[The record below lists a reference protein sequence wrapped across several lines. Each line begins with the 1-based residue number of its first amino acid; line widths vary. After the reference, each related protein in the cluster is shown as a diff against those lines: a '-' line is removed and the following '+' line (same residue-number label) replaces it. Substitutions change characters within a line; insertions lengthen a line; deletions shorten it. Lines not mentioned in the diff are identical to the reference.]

1 MNSTFDAF
9 SLPTTAHGGLGSG
22 LRDVVSSTIFLIVLI
37 HSHSA
42 IRSG

>member
-37 HSHSA
+37 H
-42 IRSG
+42 